1 MPQDDL
7 FKRPY
12 PDENYVPPNEA
23 DLRKQALQRAYEIAQ
38 SITSE
43 QAREAMAAQTKPP
56 VDRGPLLR
64 AVNAGLA
71 VAIAGWMLFAPP
83 PWLPRLQAPARP
95 VEQRVVSL
103 RLTLALDAARIVAFR
118 EAEGRLPESLAE
130 AGGDVRNGVRY
141 VVVDANR
148 FTLSAS
154 DGNASVSYDST
165 SPLDALLSGNGAT
178 P

>member
-38 SITSE
+38 SITTD
-43 QAREAMAAQTKPP
+43 QAREAMAKQAKPP

-64 AVNAGLA
+64 AVNAGLT

-83 PWLPRLQAPARP
+83 PWLPRLQTPARP
-95 VEQRVVSL
+95 AEQRVVAL
-103 RLTLALDAARIVAFR
+103 RLTLALDAARIIAFR
-118 EAEGRLPESLAE
+118 DAVGRLPETLAE

-141 VVVDANR
+141 VVVDADR
-148 FTLSAS
+148 FTLAAS
-154 DGNASVSYDST
+154 DGAASVTYDSIE
-165 SPLDALLSGNGAT
+165 SLNALLSGGG
-178 P
+178 PSR